1 MKKRLNRLQFSW
13 LNNTTNRPRQAWA
26 LAILWLLC
34 VGWIAFFWHLGSIS
48 LIDETE
54 PLFAE
59 AARQMKVTGD
69 WITPF
74 FNGETRFDKPPLVYW
89 LMALCYQAIG
99 VNEWAVRLPSALAAM
114 GLVGLGFYT
123 IWLFGLHTAAPMVQI
138 ERRRYWVSASIGA
151 ALMALNPETIV
162 WARTG
167 VSDMLLAG
175 CMGCAL
181 LCWFCGYATSLP
193 KVKLR
198 WYLAFYVLI
207 AAAILTKGP
216 IGIVLPG
223 LIIGAFLFYV
233 GRLREVLQ
241 EMHLIVGGLIV
252 AVISVPWFW
261 LVIARNGSVYINSFF
276 GYHNLERFTEV
287 VNHHAA
293 PWYFYFVVVLLGFA
307 PWSIYLPLAIA
318 KINLKARSHWQNQ
331 ERVYQL
337 SLFAL
342 FWFLGIFCF
351 FTIAVTKLPSYVLP
365 LMPASALLVALPWS
379 EAIPYQ
385 PSWKY
390 RRFFYISRWLNVGL
404 VLILAVAMFLAPGLV
419 GVDPAIP
426 NLHQLIQQ
434 SGLPV
439 TAGII
444 WAMAGIGG
452 AVLLLYRQG
461 QWLLRLNLAAFMAF
475 VIFVMMPAAF
485 LFDEARQV
493 PLKELSAI
501 AGNAHVP
508 NEELVMIGF
517 KKPSVVFYSQLPVTY
532 IKETNAGISYVQK
545 LLNSKSASFS
555 AMVLAQPK
563 KLVKLETPA
572 LNYQQLGEAGAY
584 RLIRVAK

>member
-1 MKKRLNRLQFSW
+1 MKKRLNRPLISW
-13 LNNTTNRPRQAWA
+13 LNNTANRPGQAWI
-26 LAILWLLC
+26 LAILWLLF
-34 VGWIAFFWHLGSIS
+34 VGLIAFFWHLGSIS

-74 FNGETRFDKPPLVYW
+74 FNGETRFDKPPLIYW
-89 LMALCYQAIG
+89 LIALFYHVIG

-114 GLVGLGFYT
+114 SLISLGFYT
-123 IWLFGLHTAAPMVQI
+123 IWLFGLHTAAPMVQF
-138 ERRRYWVSASIGA
+138 ERRRYWLSASLGA
-151 ALMALNPETIV
+151 GLMALNPETIV

-167 VSDMLLAG
+167 VSDMLLTG
-175 CMGCAL
+175 CVGCAL

-193 KVKLR
+193 KIKLR
-198 WYLAFYVLI
+198 WYVAFYILI

-216 IGIVLPG
+216 VGIVLPS
-223 LIIGAFLFYV
+223 LVIGSFLFYV
-233 GRLREVLQ
+233 GRVREVAA
-241 EMHLIVGGLIV
+241 EMRLLLGGLI
-252 AVISVPWFW
+252 ISAIALPWFG
-261 LVIARNGSVYINSFF
+261 LVIGRNGNAYINSFF
-276 GYHNLERFTEV
+276 GYHNLERFTGV
-287 VNHHAA
+287 VNHHSA
-293 PWYFYFVVVLLGFA
+293 PWYYYFVVVLLGFA
-307 PWSIYLPLAIA
+307 PWSIYLPVAIT
-318 KINLKARSHWQNQ
+318 KIKLQARSHWQNQ
-331 ERVYQL
+331 ERAYQL

-365 LMPASALLVALPWS
+365 LMPASAILVALPWS
-379 EAIPYQ
+379 EPIPYQ

-404 VLILAVAMFLAPGLV
+404 VLILAVALFLAPGLA

-426 NLHQLIQQ
+426 NLRQLIQQ

-439 TAGII
+439 TAGTI
-444 WAMAGIGG
+444 WAIAGVGG
-452 AVLLLYRQG
+452 GVLLLCRQG
-461 QWLLRLNLAAFMAF
+461 QWLLKLNLAAFIAF
-475 VIFVMMPAAF
+475 VIFVMMPASF
-485 LFDEARQV
+485 LIDEARQV

-501 AGNAHVP
+501 AAAAHVP

-532 IKETNAGISYVQK
+532 IKETDAGINYVQK
-545 LLNSKSASFS
+545 LLTSKSASFS

-563 KLVKLETPA
+563 KLVKLDPA